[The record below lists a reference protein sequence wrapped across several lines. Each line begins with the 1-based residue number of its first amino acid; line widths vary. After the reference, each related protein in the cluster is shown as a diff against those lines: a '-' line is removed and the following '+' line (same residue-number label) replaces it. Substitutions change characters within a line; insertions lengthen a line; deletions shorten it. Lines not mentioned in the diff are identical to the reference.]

1 MLFPFLKGSLNID
14 CGLIQSR
21 RFKKKRT
28 EISDMVEAKIYNNM
42 ESSRKSKNNK
52 RLFPRTL
59 FSTIHIFRIH
69 LFNVWKIF
77 IKTNI
82 TDE

>member
-21 RFKKKRT
+21 FKKKRI
-28 EISDMVEAKIYNNM
+28 EISDLVAAKIYNNM

-52 RLFPRTL
+52 TLFPRTL

-77 IKTNI
+77 IKTKI

>member
-1 MLFPFLKGSLNID
+1 
-14 CGLIQSR
+14 
-21 RFKKKRT
+21 
-28 EISDMVEAKIYNNM
+28 MVEAKIYNNM